1 MHQTILQLK
10 QCIFPRGITISTILL
25 LPSVFI
31 SLGRNYL
38 YQLNIGMNSPRQE
51 LLVSLSRTFEFS
63 TQGKLMDA
71 GTQPAHNKFRSGRS
85 SHQVTLTPSTALN
98 QPISRQFTEMQ
109 KSFIHQYDQTTAAHF
124 MFLFSLVTRLATTN
138 KSIRALIS
146 LICYDYVRQESTVT
160 SLRTTPSA

>member
-1 MHQTILQLK
+1 MH
-10 QCIFPRGITISTILL
+10 
-25 LPSVFI
+25 
-31 SLGRNYL
+31 
-38 YQLNIGMNSPRQE
+38 
-51 LLVSLSRTFEFS
+51 
-63 TQGKLMDA
+63 A
-71 GTQPAHNKFRSGRS
+71 GTQPAHNKLRSGRS
-85 SHQVTLTPSTALN
+85 AHQATLTPSTALN

-160 SLRTTPSA
+160 SLRTTPSAWCTYTACILHTQHIACTLHTQSLLLLRVRGGREGGRAEVRDTRHTQTLVQLHCHQQK